1 VRDLTGRA
9 QKKDGRL
16 ENLWLMSFADLM
28 VQLMAFFAVVLS
40 YTFLNNPDP
49 GALIQALR
57 EELGLKSEV
66 PEGGGILPGA
76 LGIDP
81 DRASDLEKLVADEK
95 TEEGPDEGVR
105 MRVVTFRGSILFDE
119 GSAAVRNEFQP
130 WLERIVTLS
139 REYQGFNLVLEGQAA
154 PRERSRNGGDAW
166 ALSSERAQAVARRL
180 VSHGIEPM
188 LMIPEFRGDS
198 IVEGDAA
205 SPEGRALAR
214 QVRFR
219 FQRVDK
225 REDTNSSALTKRDDT
240 DSSALTKRE

>member
-1 VRDLTGRA
+1 VRDYFGKT
-9 QKKDGRL
+9 QKKDGQL
-16 ENLWLMSFADLM
+16 ENLWLISFADLM

-40 YTFLNNPDP
+40 YTYLNNPNP

-66 PEGGGILPGA
+66 PEGDGILPGA

-81 DRASDLEKLVADEK
+81 DRASDLEKLVAEEK

-105 MRVVTFRGSILFDE
+105 LRVVTFRGSILFDE
-119 GSAAVRNEFQP
+119 GSAVVRQEFQP
-130 WLERIVTLS
+130 WLERIAALS
-139 REYQGFNLVLEGQAA
+139 REYQGYSLVLEGQAA

-180 VSHGIEPM
+180 VSYGIEPM

-198 IVEGDAA
+198 IVEGEAA

-219 FQRVDK
+219 FQRLEN
-225 REDTNSSALTKRDDT
+225 RE
-240 DSSALTKRE
+240 